1 MERTIKPDALKT
13 LLADRSNMLL
23 LDVRRKTDYDA
34 DTDALPGAV
43 WRDPDKVEAWG
54 KTLLKD
60 KPVVLYCARGGS
72 VSNQVLDKLLEQN
85 LQAQYLE
92 GGIAAWKT
100 GGNRTVPRSSPQK

>member
-13 LLADRSNMLL
+13 QLADSPGLL
-23 LDVRRKTDYDA
+23 LFDVRRKTDYDA
-34 DTDALPGAV
+34 DTVALPGAE
-43 WRDPDKVEAWG
+43 WRDPDKVEEWG
-54 KTLLKD
+54 KALLKD

-100 GGNRTVPRSSPQK
+100 VGNSTVPKASPKK